1 MAISG
6 RNARRSP
13 EAMALADS
21 GPAGR
26 APASASASDQK
37 RAVRLI
43 RLGLLRHMLR
53 SSRFYER
60 VALGVIVLSAL
71 RGLGRE
77 NSASAIERLA
87 AWNKREMERLARLEH
102 KVRGDEE

>member
-6 RNARRSP
+6 RDARRP
-13 EAMALADS
+13 PDAAALAGGS

-26 APASASASDQK
+26 APASAADQK

-53 SSRFYER
+53 SHRFYER
-60 VALGVIVLSAL
+60 VAVGVIVLAAL
-71 RGLGRE
+71 RGLGQE
-77 NSASAIERLA
+77 NSASAMARLA
-87 AWNKREMERLARLEH
+87 AWNKREMERLGH
-102 KVRGDEE
+102 KTKR

>member
-13 EAMALADS
+13 EGAAPADS
-21 GPAGR
+21 GGPAGR
-26 APASASASDQK
+26 APTAVSDQK

-77 NSASAIERLA
+77 NSASAVERLA

-102 KVRGDEE
+102 KVKGDEE

>member
-6 RNARRSP
+6 RDARRPP
-13 EAMALADS
+13 EAAALAGGS
-21 GPAGR
+21 RPAGR
-26 APASASASDQK
+26 APVSASDRK
-37 RAVRLI
+37 RAVRLL

-60 VALGVIVLSAL
+60 VAFVVIVLSAL

-87 AWNKREMERLARLEH
+87 AWNSREMQRLARLEQ
-102 KVRGDEE
+102 KIKDS